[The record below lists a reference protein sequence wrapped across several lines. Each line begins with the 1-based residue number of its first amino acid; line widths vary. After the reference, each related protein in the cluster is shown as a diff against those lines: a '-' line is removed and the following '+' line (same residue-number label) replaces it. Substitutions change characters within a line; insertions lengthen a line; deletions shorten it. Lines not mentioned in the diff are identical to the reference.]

1 MLLPWVN
8 AAPLLSTPVLM
19 SRSKDPTQAPRIR
32 PIYPRDLEYLA
43 AWEQDDLVVVDAL
56 NPSRDPSH
64 DILPSALR
72 PWSMWLKQLGNWAM
86 PNGQRWSGF
95 VVESGDQP
103 CGLIEVSPFN
113 RTRSTWRVD
122 RVIIN
127 PTAFSGG
134 LSHHLNSPLDKVGS
148 QLLRHCFESIWEARM
163 WLAEVAV
170 SHTAALALYRQNGFQ
185 PLAQVT
191 YWDILPE
198 GLTQL
203 AQQEPDLPNVVTVS
217 NADAQ
222 LLYQLDTAAM
232 PPLVRQVFDQQIQ
245 DFKVE
250 PVQGMATQLMRRVQ
264 GIDVLC
270 GYVFEPQRK
279 AAIGRFEVTASRDMR
294 RQHQAE
300 LTVHPAYTW
309 LYPELL
315 SHMARLL
322 QSYPA
327 IPLRITSRDY
337 QPEREDY
344 LTKIQAEPVER
355 TLMLSRSVWHKV
367 REAKPMAL
375 EGLQLPEV
383 LSGLQPVGKPIPG
396 RMSWYNPISEG
407 SYWPSESTAH
417 PSSKPAPKTVR
428 RTDSA
433 PTDQGIQDS

>member
-1 MLLPWVN
+1 
-8 AAPLLSTPVLM
+8 M
-19 SRSKDPTQAPRIR
+19 SRNNDPTQSPRIR
-32 PIYPRDLEYLA
+32 PIYPRDLEHLSTWDQA
-43 AWEQDDLVVVDAL
+43 NLVVVDAL
-56 NPSRDPSH
+56 HLHRDMLS
-64 DILPSALR
+64 SALR
-72 PWSMWLKQLGNWAM
+72 PWSLWLKQLGQRLL

-95 VVESGDQP
+95 VAESGDQP

-122 RVIIN
+122 RVTIN
-127 PTAFSGG
+127 PAA
-134 LSHHLNSPLDKVGS
+134 LSNSLNTPLDRVGS
-148 QLLRHCFESIWEARM
+148 QLLRHCFENVWEARM

-170 SHTAALALYRQNGFQ
+170 SQTSALALYRQNGFQ

-191 YWDILPE
+191 YWDILPA

-222 LLYQLDTAAM
+222 MLYQLDTAAM

-250 PVQGMATQLMRRVQ
+250 PLQSMANQLVRRMQ

-279 AAIGRFEVTASRDMR
+279 AAIGRFEVTASRDSR

-322 QSYPA
+322 QDYPA
-327 IPLRITSRDY
+327 MPLRITSRDY

-344 LTKIQAEPVER
+344 LVKIQAEPVER

-367 REAKPMAL
+367 RETKPTAL
-375 EGLQLPEV
+375 EGLQLQEV
-383 LSGLQPVGKPIPG
+383 LSGLQPAGKPIPG
-396 RMSWYNPISEG
+396 RMSWYNPVSQG
-407 SYWPSESTAH
+407 SCWPSELSAKASYRSDTAT
-417 PSSKPAPKTVR
+417 PE
-428 RTDSA
+428 
-433 PTDQGIQDS
+433 QGIQDS